1 LNENRQICSLA
12 AIAFH
17 HEFDGALDELTD
29 LSASIHWYFAEIH
42 VWLLSPQPS
51 LERDNWKQKKMR
63 FPKLPCYLTKRTED
77 PLPEGAK
84 ARIGLGHPR

>member
-51 LERDNWKQKKMR
+51 LERDNWKQKKDA
-63 FPKLPCYLTKRTED
+63 FSEITVLLD
-77 PLPEGAK
+77 
-84 ARIGLGHPR
+84 